1 MMVPDSFFVRRIFS
15 FRGLFSFRG
24 AAIYRD
30 PTLAC
35 EPIVDQHSH
44 YIYMHFDYT
53 PTGVCSRHIE
63 FDIDSEGRLHNVRFT
78 GGCHGNTQG
87 IGALTEGMDARE
99 AAKRMGGI
107 DCKAKGTSCPDQL
120 ARAITEAL
128 S

>member
-1 MMVPDSFFVRRIFS
+1 
-15 FRGLFSFRG
+15 
-24 AAIYRD
+24 
-30 PTLAC
+30 
-35 EPIVDQHSH
+35 
-44 YIYMHFDYT
+44 MHFDYT

-120 ARAITEAL
+120 ARAITEAR
-128 S
+128 SEERRVGKEC